1 MMFSP
6 NLLLVSEFARRGAG
20 EGLFGA
26 FQIAGSFGFLFG
38 PMAGGIA
45 VEVTRRRTGV
55 PAYDAI
61 FIGVGA
67 AVVVLGV
74 IAAFSLAPV
83 ARAWRAE
90 AK

>member
-1 MMFSP
+1 MFAP

-26 FQIAGSFGFLFG
+26 FQIAGSFGFLAG

-45 VEVTRRRTGV
+45 VEVTRRASGV

-67 AVVVLGV
+67 MVIVLGV
-74 IAAFSLAPV
+74 LAAFVLAPV
-83 ARAWRAE
+83 ARAWRDE
-90 AK
+90 RV